1 MSNSP
6 DEIRANIEATRGD
19 LSSDVDAL
27 ADKVTP
33 SKIVHRNT
41 DRLMGA
47 VGSARDRVMGAASD
61 AKDRVGDLT
70 DDLKGRASDASG
82 SLSDVSGAAVQKAQ
96 GNPLAVGLIA
106 FGIGW
111 LAASLVPPT
120 RTEQHLA
127 AQAKEQAQ
135 PLIQDMTEQA
145 KESAQHLKE
154 PAREAAEA
162 VRDTATDAV
171 QQVKSETQ
179 DAAGDLKD
187 QAQSAA
193 DETRGQVG

>member
-6 DEIRANIEATRGD
+6 DEIRANIEATRGE

-27 ADKVTP
+27 TDKVTP

-41 DRLMGA
+41 EKLTGA
-47 VGSARDRVMGAASD
+47 VGSARERVMGAASD
-61 AKDRVGDLT
+61 AMDKAGDMKDRV
-70 DDLKGRASDASG
+70 SDASG
-82 SLSDVSGAAVQKAQ
+82 SMSDSAKQKAQ

-106 FGIGW
+106 FGVGW

-127 AQAKEQAQ
+127 AEAKEKAQ
-135 PLIQDMTEQA
+135 PLIHEMSEQA

-154 PAREAAEA
+154 PARDAAAA
-162 VRDTATDAV
+162 VKDSATDAA
-171 QQVKSETQ
+171 QQVRSETQ
-179 DAAGDLKD
+179 DAASDLKD

-193 DETRGQVG
+193 NETRGQVSQ